1 MNRRGRGAD
10 RKSTIRRGR
19 AVAVV
24 AAAFAAGLLCAGV
37 SVRVGAWEREREA
50 RQAGVQEAPAADPKA
65 GLLKLLG
72 VEPSA
77 ESVDYVR
84 TKTQFQ
90 LHTLLTEQRHQK
102 TWPLGER
109 IQKDT
114 LAGLKMLSSVDDD
127 IRAKMDELAAAP
139 EALEQAARAVEAAV
153 LSGKRIYVYGCGATG
168 RLAKQMESAFWRPFW
183 RKVKADGRIWRRLA
197 GRIPVGIEE
206 GLTGEMTGADRA
218 LISSL
223 EGFEDL
229 QLIGRLQLDDRGVKK
244 GDVVICVTEGGET
257 SSVIGTVLAALEEWR
272 SEPGYSPG
280 ESRKNL
286 YFVYNNPDERL
297 LPFDRSRSVLT
308 EPGITKIN
316 LTTGPQAITGSTRMQ
331 ATTIETYVV
340 AAVIETAVGRALAT
354 ILGKREMARLGFEA
368 GGGPEREG
376 VAARLRDFGGV
387 LDGARAAL
395 PGLAALTDIEAAA
408 YAGGRFSTYYAETG
422 LITVFIDSTERSPTF
437 RLLPLD
443 TVKEPRRKC
452 WIQVWTKAGAPGE
465 AWQAFLGRPFR
476 GLAAEMY
483 RRPFEI
489 GVDDPYLRRAALE
502 SLKKAGDDQADLYDF
517 SLSKAN
523 TEGRGPKKGDLCV
536 LVGLTPEEAEF
547 EREGS
552 SFGKVLRLAG
562 EGGADAAVLLVTD
575 RPAKEFPRLAERVG
589 RRWAG
594 RDGRLV
600 VVPVHVRAAG
610 DPFGIRQQI
619 AAKMLLNAH
628 STAVM
633 AKLGKVVGNT
643 MTNVSPSNLKL
654 VGRATYLIQSHV
666 NDVLG
671 MAEWVLANGARG
683 PISYGE
689 ANAVLYDSIAT
700 LKDRQAEAGQTAE
713 VAFSIIRILESLK
726 RKHGVSR
733 EETLEIVRNV
743 GLSAYL
749 TSVKGS

>member
-1 MNRRGRGAD
+1 LLGEEPKEKRDKKLG
-10 RKSTIRRGR
+10 RKSWAA
-19 AVAVV
+19 AVAAIVTLV
-24 AAAFAAGLLCAGV
+24 ATGAA
-37 SVRVGAWEREREA
+37 
-50 RQAGVQEAPAADPKA
+50 QETGETK
-65 GLLKLLG
+65 GNLLKLLG

-127 IRAKMDELAAAP
+127 ILVKLEELAAAP
-139 EALEQAARAVEAAV
+139 AFLEQAARAIEDAI
-153 LSGKRIYVYGCGATG
+153 LGGRKIYVYGCGATG

-183 RKVKADGRIWRRLA
+183 RRVKADRKIAAKLA
-197 GRIPVGIEE
+197 GRIPE
-206 GLTGEMTGADRA
+206 GVEDALIGEMTGADRA

-229 QLIGRLQLDDRGVKK
+229 QLIGRLQLHDRGIRK

-257 SSVIGTVLAALEEWR
+257 SSVIGTVLAALDEWKG
-272 SEPGYSPG
+272 EPGYSPE
-280 ESRKNL
+280 ESRKQL
-286 YFVYNNPDERL
+286 YFVYNNPDDRL

-340 AAVIETAVGRALAT
+340 ASVVETAVGRVLAHV
-354 ILGKREMARLGFEA
+354 LGEKEMARLGFEDDGA
-368 GGGPEREG
+368 AERAG
-376 VAARLRDFGGV
+376 VAAKLREFGGV

-395 PGLAALTDIEAAA
+395 PALAALTDIETAA
-408 YAGGRFSTYYAETG
+408 YAGGRFSTYYAEKG

-437 RLLPLD
+437 RLFPLD
-443 TVKEPRRKC
+443 TVREPQRKC
-452 WIQVWTKAGAPGE
+452 WIQVWTGAKTAGD
-465 AWQAFLGRPFR
+465 AWLAFLGRPFR
-476 GLAAEMY
+476 GLASEKY
-483 RRPFEI
+483 RQSFETSI
-489 GVDDPYLRRAALE
+489 DDPYVRRAALE
-502 SLKKAGDDQADLYDF
+502 SLKKAGDDQAELYDF
-517 SLSKAN
+517 SLSASN
-523 TEGRGPKKGDLCV
+523 LERRGPKKGDLCV
-536 LVGLTPEEAEF
+536 LVGLIPEQGEF

-552 SFGKVLRLAG
+552 SFGNVLRLAG
-562 EGGADAAVLLVTD
+562 ESGADAAVVLVTD
-575 RPAKEFPRLAERVG
+575 RPQKEHPRLEAGIRHLFEG
-589 RRWAG
+589 RS
-594 RDGRLV
+594 GRLI
-600 VVPVHVRAAG
+600 VVPVHVRATG

-633 AKLGKVVGNT
+633 AKLGKVVGNA

-666 NDVLG
+666 NDILG
-671 MAEWVLANGARG
+671 LADWVKANGERG

-689 ANAVLYDSIAT
+689 ANAILFDSIAY

-726 RKHGVSR
+726 QKRGISR
-733 EETLEIVRNV
+733 EETLDIVKTI

-749 TSVKGS
+749 SSIR